1 MITKKVQHNPSEKWE
16 MLGFFLRSGNTTH
29 TKIHKPH
36 SSYLKK
42 LQYILAWH
50 HGRLLD
56 NFLNEYRDYQRV
68 YIVYRLAQSSSLLHG
83 KHQV

>member
-36 SSYLKK
+36 SSYLKNFS
-42 LQYILAWH
+42 IS
-50 HGRLLD
+50 LLGIMVGYLII
-56 NFLNEYRDYQRV
+56 FLNEYRDYQRV